1 MSDSD
6 SDDLFTFQSK
16 INFDEQQAEKETLL
30 SNDNHYNILSDIS
43 KTFFANLQTQ
53 NDFNHK
59 FSWRSYSP
67 LEPISI
73 TINTT
78 ETLPGICDL
87 IKPNGNFLNKVLI
100 TFSSLFC
107 EIENTLTTSSLNPY
121 ESLYYLSMYNENPN
135 DDAPEIK
142 DGEAEEQIARMLPYL
157 NELYEKIT
165 KLLSIAINLFN
176 QLVA

>member
-142 DGEAEEQIARMLPYL
+142 DGDAGE
-157 NELYEKIT
+157 
-165 KLLSIAINLFN
+165 
-176 QLVA
+176 